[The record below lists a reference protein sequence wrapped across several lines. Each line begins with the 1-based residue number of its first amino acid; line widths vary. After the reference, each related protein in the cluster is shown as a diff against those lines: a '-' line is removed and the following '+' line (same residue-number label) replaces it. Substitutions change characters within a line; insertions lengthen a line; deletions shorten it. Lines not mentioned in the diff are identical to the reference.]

1 MIYKCEACGGVLVY
15 DPDLGKMKCTQCGQ
29 TSERRFRMTLKDAD
43 SDTEEK
49 EDGKRSF
56 MICGLV
62 LIKIRSG
69 MERRKSRS
77 ILTGM
82 QICWHLRCGIT
93 DRKIYRLHQNG
104 RKQKIYQKNQSSRHK
119 TLLIQVTGERCREND

>member
-56 MICGLV
+56 DDLWFGLD
-62 LIKIRSG
+62 KIRSG
-69 MERRKSRS
+69 MERRNP
-77 ILTGM
+77 
-82 QICWHLRCGIT
+82 
-93 DRKIYRLHQNG
+93 D
-104 RKQKIYQKNQSSRHK
+104 QS
-119 TLLIQVTGERCREND
+119 

>member
-56 MICGLV
+56 DDLWFGLD
-62 LIKIRSG
+62 KDQKWHG
-69 MERRKSRS
+69 EKE

>member
-56 MICGLV
+56 DDLWFGLDKDQKWHGEKE
-62 LIKIRSG
+62 I
-69 MERRKSRS
+69 
-77 ILTGM
+77 
-82 QICWHLRCGIT
+82 QINPDWDADLLAFEMRNNRPEDISAASKRT
-93 DRKIYRLHQNG
+93 EAEDISE
-104 RKQKIYQKNQSSRHK
+104 NQSSRHK